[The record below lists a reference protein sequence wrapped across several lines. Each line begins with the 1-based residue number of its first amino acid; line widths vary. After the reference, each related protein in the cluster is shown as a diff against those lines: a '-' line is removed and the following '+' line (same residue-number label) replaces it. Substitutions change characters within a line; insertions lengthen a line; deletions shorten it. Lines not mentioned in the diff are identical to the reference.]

1 MAKEGVT
8 GVLNVQT
15 VIDFEHRGINWDKML
30 QYYEENGIRAEHFP
44 IHDFNAEDLKI
55 KLLDGAKLLAE
66 MILTDG
72 RQVYVHCTA
81 GMGRAPAVV
90 LVYLCLYQG
99 MDPDEA
105 DRFVKTQR
113 SVSVPN
119 LTVVREV
126 VARNKPAST
135 P

>member
-1 MAKEGVT
+1 MAKEGAT

-66 MILTDG
+66 MILTEPEKPALHTQP
-72 RQVYVHCTA
+72 RS
-81 GMGRAPAVV
+81 RATPVE
-90 LVYLCLYQG
+90 LSGQG
-99 MDPDEA
+99 M
-105 DRFVKTQR
+105 
-113 SVSVPN
+113 S
-119 LTVVREV
+119 
-126 VARNKPAST
+126 
-135 P
+135 